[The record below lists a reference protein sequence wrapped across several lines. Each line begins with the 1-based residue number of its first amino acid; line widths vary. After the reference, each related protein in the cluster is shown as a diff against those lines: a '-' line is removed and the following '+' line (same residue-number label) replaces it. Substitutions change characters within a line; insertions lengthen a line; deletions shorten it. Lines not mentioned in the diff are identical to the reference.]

1 MHPSGGFKEPVW
13 QNERSENMEKINING
28 TVYVPEASVRVMA
41 PDLDGMEYCMVRTY
55 SAGVFAGYIES
66 RNGKEAVLRNA
77 RRIWYW
83 DGAASLS
90 ELATRGTSKPENCKF
105 PVAVDKVIL
114 TEVIEIIPITAE
126 AKASIDGVEMW
137 TK

>member
-1 MHPSGGFKEPVW
+1 
-13 QNERSENMEKINING
+13 MEKINING
-28 TVYVPEASVRVMA
+28 IVYVPESSVRSMA
-41 PDLDGMEYCMVRTY
+41 PDLDGMKYCMVRTF

-83 DGAASLS
+83 EGAASLS

-114 TEVIEIIPITAE
+114 TEVVEIIPITAE
-126 AKASIDGVEMW
+126 AKASIDKVAIW

>member
-1 MHPSGGFKEPVW
+1 
-13 QNERSENMEKINING
+13 MEKINIKKINING

-41 PDLDGMEYCMVRTY
+41 PDLDGMEYCMVRTF

-83 DGAASLS
+83 EGAASLS
-90 ELATRGTSKPENCKF
+90 ELATRGTSRPENCKF

-114 TEVIEIIPITAE
+114 TEVVEIIPITAK
-126 AKASIDGVEMW
+126 AKASIDGVPVW

>member
-1 MHPSGGFKEPVW
+1 
-13 QNERSENMEKINING
+13 
-28 TVYVPEASVRVMA
+28 
-41 PDLDGMEYCMVRTY
+41 MVRTF

-83 DGAASLS
+83 EGAASLS
-90 ELATRGTSKPENCKF
+90 ELATRGTSRPENCKF

-126 AKASIDGVEMW
+126 AKASIDKVAIW
-137 TK
+137 SK